1 MLNPETFCTVHVYFP
16 TNGLVLQTNVATT
29 LYVPLFL
36 GGMQSCAKLT
46 NDMTVP
52 SNKFNLIII
61 HACCLLEKSF
71 NSEKD
76 NKNLKHQYKLI

>member
-1 MLNPETFCTVHVYFP
+1 MLNPETFCAVHVYFP
-16 TNGLVLQTNVATT
+16 TNGLVLQTNV
-29 LYVPLFL
+29 PLFL
-36 GGMQSCAKLT
+36 GGIQSCAELT
-46 NDMTVP
+46 NEVIVP